1 MNKHYEANKL
11 RSNRKAYRHIFLYA
25 ALLSTVAVIGATKVY
40 ADDTKDSEAKSELV
54 ATAPETNQLDQ
65 VSQDQTV
72 QATDDQVQANQTKK
86 AAEEKAEEAADG
98 KKRTRRSRKEE
109 APAEV
114 AEKEAPV
121 AEATEEKAEA
131 EA

>member
-72 QATDDQVQANQTKK
+72 QATRFKQTKPRK
-86 AAEEKAEEAADG
+86 LL
-98 KKRTRRSRKEE
+98 KKRYKIKKAQLLQRRLWMK
-109 APAEV
+109 
-114 AEKEAPV
+114 
-121 AEATEEKAEA
+121 
-131 EA
+131 